1 MTVRERPEAALPH
14 QFRKE
19 AQPEDRLAG
28 FVGDFYLPLRVIFQI
43 ASKIPPMSADM
54 PGLSPRRIII
64 QGNPVGALRL
74 R

>member
-14 QFRKE
+14 RFRKE

-54 PGLSPRRIII
+54 PRPLSAPHHHPGI
-64 QGNPVGALRL
+64 P
-74 R
+74 

>member
-14 QFRKE
+14 RFCKE
-19 AQPEDRLAG
+19 AQPEDRFAG

-43 ASKIPPMSADM
+43 AGNIPRHVGKHA
-54 PGLSPRRIII
+54 PGLSPRRVIIRE
-64 QGNPVGALRL
+64 VRRSARL